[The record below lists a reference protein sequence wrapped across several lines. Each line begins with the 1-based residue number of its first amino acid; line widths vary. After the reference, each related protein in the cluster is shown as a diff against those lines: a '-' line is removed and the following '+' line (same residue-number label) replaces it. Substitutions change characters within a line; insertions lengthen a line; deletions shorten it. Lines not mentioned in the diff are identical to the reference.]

1 MRDRTVPRRRAALVA
16 CVAALALVASGCASL
31 PASSAPQAIGTVAR
45 GPVEQEL
52 PVPAAGREPNLL
64 VRDFVKASTDPA
76 DDHAGARQFLTAN
89 AASEWND
96 GASAIVVDKVDV
108 LEDSRSSDAA
118 QYTIR
123 ANRVGQLDQGG
134 QYRAEQGSFETQV
147 TLAREDGEWRIDEL
161 PSGVV
166 MDRTQ
171 FLTSYQRKSLY
182 FVDPTGAELVP
193 DQRWV
198 NTTQD
203 RMTETL
209 TALLQAGPRLSLEPA
224 VRNVFNGVTTAG
236 PITKADGRTSA
247 VGIGLGGVRI
257 DFRGAGALDRATREL
272 LAAQIIW
279 TLAEAEVS
287 GPYVLLSDGAPLDPN
302 YPDGWTTAEVAEFDP
317 LAVTGADVGLHAL
330 RNGGLVRIGT
340 DGVTPVPGYFGT
352 VNNMRSISL
361 SSDGTLV
368 AAVSDTGRAAPQPP
382 DALLI
387 GSYGGN
393 AFPVAEGGSITRPT
407 WGPDRDAV
415 WAVVDGT
422 VVKRAVRDP
431 ATGQVSV
438 VDVDSA
444 DIAEL
449 GGQITELRLSRD
461 GVRAALIV
469 DGAVYVAVV
478 VRRADGTYALREPE
492 AVANGLASAALS
504 LDWSTG
510 DTVVVARAA
519 TDIPIV
525 QVAVDGSRLDG
536 LPSRNL
542 TAPVVSV
549 DASASSTYV
558 ADSRAVFQIDDSDPA
573 SDRYWRE
580 VPGLTGTKSV
590 PVLPG

>member
-1 MRDRTVPRRRAALVA
+1 MTAV
-16 CVAALALVASGCASL
+16 LAVVVTATAGCASL

-45 GPVEQEL
+45 GPVAQEP
-52 PVPAAGREPNLL
+52 PVPAPGRDPNLL

-76 DDHAGARQFLTAN
+76 DDHAAARQFLTSD
-89 AASEWND
+89 AASEWDD
-96 GASAIVVDKVDV
+96 GANAIVVDKVDV

-118 QYTIR
+118 QYTVR

-134 QYRAEQGSFETQV
+134 QYRAEQGSFEARV
-147 TLAREDGEWRIDEL
+147 TLAREDGEWRIDDL
-161 PSGVV
+161 PSGIV

-171 FLTSYQRKSLY
+171 FLNSYQRKSLY
-182 FVDPTGAELVP
+182 FLDPTGNELVP

-198 NTTQD
+198 NTSQEQL
-203 RMTETL
+203 TETL
-209 TALLQAGPRLSLEPA
+209 TALLQEGPRDSLDPA
-224 VRNVFNGVTTAG
+224 VRNVLAGLETVG
-236 PITKADGRTSA
+236 PITKADGRNTG
-247 VGIGLGGVRI
+247 VGVGLGGVRI
-257 DFRGAGALDRATREL
+257 DLTGAGGLDRATRRL

-287 GPYVLLSDGAPLDPN
+287 GPYVLSNDGAPIDPA

-317 LAVTGADVGLHAL
+317 LAVAGTDIGLHAL
-330 RNGGLVRIGT
+330 RNGSLVRIGSNGIT
-340 DGVTPVPGYFGT
+340 AVPGYFGT

-387 GSYGGN
+387 GSYGGD
-393 AFPVAEGGSITRPT
+393 AFPVAEGDSITRPT
-407 WGPDRDAV
+407 WGSDSDAV

-422 VVKRAVRDP
+422 QVKRAVRDP
-431 ATGQVSV
+431 STGQVSV

-444 DIAEL
+444 AIAQI

-469 DGAVYVAVV
+469 DGSVYVAIV
-478 VRRADGTYALREPE
+478 VRRDDGVYSLQEPE
-492 AVANGLASAALS
+492 AVATGLASAALS

-510 DTVVVARAA
+510 VTVVVARAA
-519 TDIPIV
+519 TDVPIV

-549 DASASSTYV
+549 DASANSTYV
-558 ADSRAVFQIDDSDPA
+558 ADSRAVFEIDDSDPA

-580 VPGLTGTKSV
+580 IPGLTGAKAV